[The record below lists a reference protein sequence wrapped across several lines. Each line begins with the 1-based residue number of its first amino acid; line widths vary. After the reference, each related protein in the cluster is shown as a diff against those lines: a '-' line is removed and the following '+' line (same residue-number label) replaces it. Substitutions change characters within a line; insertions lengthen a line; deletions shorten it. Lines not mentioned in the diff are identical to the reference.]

1 MEVKV
6 KSVEEKKGY
15 RYLGQLVVIS
25 LVIVVGVSALF
36 FLYSCSGHV
45 II

>member
-6 KSVEEKKGY
+6 KSVEEKKS
-15 RYLGQLVVIS
+15 YLGQLVVIS